1 MNTIT
6 LPFLNRQIAFLN
18 RLKETGLQFDIQL
31 SSGYGAGG
39 RNVVTEFRPEIKSA
53 KTYADIGAAF
63 NAKLGEIPLSSFQN
77 CALVERIIEHKC
89 ADNCELAKSA
99 MGRVPD
105 SPVKFYA
112 DKALGTLAG
121 TQVYVIT
128 KDPMEIREG
137 DRTYRLLTCGN
148 TTYYG
153 QLVLCVDE
161 RHPIYNYI
169 DKNHVLVLVDSENSK
184 EPMMFVA
191 NQLSLDVNY
200 LIAAASVY
208 PPALKDVLQQEGCF
222 LNYRDAR
229 IGLMRAERAIPPRF
243 QEQYKLLRGAVLK
256 DFEENAQHVMINKL
270 TRQEANHIDL
280 NRIRITTTTATYET
294 VSITADDLAA
304 VVFQKLNPN
313 EEWDIFTLIN
323 IYTDHI
329 ENYFNNR
336 PLNEAGTGFAAAEEK
351 KFTVNGIEITVS
363 VATTNTRRSINGV
376 LINRDELS
384 KVMRRSACFADENH
398 ETNQK
403 DFNNFVRDVGK
414 MSLHVTDTLLQGLPV
429 KVVYLPD
436 DNQHGKDAGAKHPKL
451 KFRKRDGKFY
461 FYVDANTE
469 KELKRFVS
477 LIHRVEALNRKYHKP
492 YYYGYGGQARTHE
505 GGIDTNGKVKPNDFA
520 KALLPILK
528 EHIET
533 LEDKDLET
541 LVQFVEDE
549 RSEAEKKSLKLLEY
563 AVKVTKAER
572 IEFKG
577 KWGYKIKGQ
586 MRNYFVEEDGWRTYD
601 ADTGQY
607 YCVVQG
613 RGARGVGQDGLVTRL
628 FALQNDSMIT
638 KDVPTLVQR

>member
-6 LPFLNRQIAFLN
+6 LPLLNRQIAFLN

-31 SSGYGAGG
+31 TSGYGAHG
-39 RNVVTEFRPEIKSA
+39 RNVVTEFRPDIKSA
-53 KTYADIGAAF
+53 KTYADISAAF
-63 NAKLGEIPLSSFQN
+63 NAKLGEIPLASFQN
-77 CALVERIIEHKC
+77 CALTRRIAEHKS

-99 MGRVPD
+99 MGRVPE
-105 SPVKFYA
+105 SPVKFFA
-112 DKALGTLAG
+112 DNALGTLAG
-121 TQVYVIT
+121 TQTYVIT
-128 KDPMEIREG
+128 KEPMEVREG
-137 DRTYRLLTCGN
+137 DRTYRVLTCGS

-169 DKNHVLVLVDSENSK
+169 DKNHVLVLVDSENAK

-208 PPALKDVLQQEGCF
+208 PPALKEVLQQEGCF

-229 IGLMRAERAIPPRF
+229 IGLLRAERAIPPRF
-243 QEQYKLLRGAVLK
+243 QEQYKLLRADVLK
-256 DFEENAQHVMINKL
+256 DFEENAQNVMINKL
-270 TRQEANHIDL
+270 TRQEASHIDL
-280 NRIRITTTTATYET
+280 NRIRITTTTASYET

-329 ENYFNNR
+329 ESYFNKL
-336 PLNEAGTGFAAAEEK
+336 PLNATGVGFRTAESK
-351 KFTVNGIEITVS
+351 KFTINGIEITVS

-384 KVMRRSACFADENH
+384 KVMRRAACFVDENH
-398 ETNQK
+398 ETNQR

-429 KVVYLPD
+429 KVVYLAED
-436 DNQHGKDAGAKHPKL
+436 EAYGKDASAKHPKL

-461 FYVDANTE
+461 FFVDAATE
-469 KELKRFVS
+469 KEVKRFVS
-477 LIHRVEALNRKYHKP
+477 LIHRVEMLNRKYHKP
-492 YYYGYGGQARTHE
+492 YYYYGQQRTHE
-505 GGIDTNGKVKPNDFA
+505 GGVETNGAIKPNDFA
-520 KALLPILK
+520 KALLPVLK

-533 LEDKDLET
+533 LEDKDLQT
-541 LVQFVEDE
+541 LVTFVEKE

-586 MRNYFVEEDGWRTYD
+586 LRNYFVEEDGWRTYD

-628 FALQNDSMIT
+628 FALQNDSMIVN
-638 KDVPTLVQR
+638 DVPTLVQR